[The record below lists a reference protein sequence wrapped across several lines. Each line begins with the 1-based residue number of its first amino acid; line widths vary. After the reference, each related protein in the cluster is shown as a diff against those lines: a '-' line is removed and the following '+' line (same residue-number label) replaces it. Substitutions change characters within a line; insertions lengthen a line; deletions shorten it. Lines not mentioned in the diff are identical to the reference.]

1 MINVRGKIRKI
12 ISSAL
17 ALLALCGALLPA
29 CAESASEEL
38 CSDDA
43 EICSDTGEP
52 SSREESFSF
61 GGDESQTSADETVA
75 LGEATTS
82 RPSPGIIGW
91 LSLSGQDAAM
101 PSWEN
106 VASVSL
112 TFVISETGK
121 ATIRY
126 TVTAASGSGNIQ
138 AKVYLERKSIIWR
151 RVNIGRSG
159 NEWTDESSSRYLSGA
174 HSVNLKDDGT
184 YRAVVEVSC
193 GGDTV
198 IKKSEFVY
206 KKGVLRGDADGNG
219 KITSSD
225 ARKILRHSARI
236 ENLSKSKQEICDINC
251 DGEIT
256 ALDARIAL
264 QISAKLI

>member
-1 MINVRGKIRKI
+1 MIDVRRKIRKI

-17 ALLALCGALLPA
+17 ALWALCSALLPA
-29 CAESASEEL
+29 CAESVQEEPY
-38 CSDDA
+38 SDVYGLIACD
-43 EICSDTGEP
+43 
-52 SSREESFSF
+52 EESSSF
-61 GGDESQTSADETVA
+61 GGDETQTSADEPVVP
-75 LGEATTS
+75 GEAATS
-82 RPSPGIIGW
+82 LPSSGITGW
-91 LSLSGQDAAM
+91 LSLAGKDTAM
-101 PSWEN
+101 PLWKN

-121 ATIRY
+121 ATVRY
-126 TVTAASGSGNIQ
+126 TVTASSGSGNIQ

-159 NEWTDESSSRYLSGA
+159 NEWTDESSSRYLSGT
-174 HSVNLKDDGT
+174 HSVNLKEDGT
-184 YRAVVEVSC
+184 YRAVVKVSC

-198 IKKSEFVY
+198 EKKSEFIY

-225 ARKILRHSARI
+225 ARKILRHSAQI